1 VTHGHKAGLRIA
13 VDVDGVLFDHVP
25 HVVRGF
31 RDRHGIDLM
40 AEGLR
45 HWDFYRYEAV
55 RDANLPLGS
64 VEALLRGLESDE
76 RLHRLPPRDSGA
88 LKVMGRWMDEGHRV
102 SVVTAR
108 DRRSEAATR
117 LFLRHNGIPHHDLH
131 MEVVVKTGWDV
142 LVDDAPHNVLAAAA
156 EGSLAL
162 LMDQPYNREVVADGN
177 PLRVH
182 DWRQIEAAVRAVA
195 QDTVA
200 PLPIPALARLREPH
214 GRKPSGHNP
223 S

>member
-1 VTHGHKAGLRIA
+1 VTHGQAAGLRIA

-25 HVVRGF
+25 HVLRGF

-40 AEGLR
+40 AEDLR
-45 HWDFYRYEAV
+45 HWDFYRYKAV
-55 RDANLPLGS
+55 QDAALPLGS

-76 RLHRLPPRDSGA
+76 RLHRLPPRDPEA
-88 LKVMGRWMDEGHRV
+88 VEVMRRWMDQGHRV

-117 LFLRHNGIPHHDLH
+117 LFLRRNGIPHHDLH

-142 LVDDAPHNVLAAAA
+142 LIDDAPHNVVAAAA
-156 EGSLAL
+156 EGSQAL

-182 DWRQIEAAVRAVA
+182 DWRQVEAAVRAVA
-195 QDTVA
+195 KGLEATLAPTPTVRRTTPVRA
-200 PLPIPALARLREPH
+200 P
-214 GRKPSGHNP
+214 S
-223 S
+223 